1 MRYLTLNELLTL
13 HRRIM
18 LQAGAASVVL
28 NPDLL
33 ESSLAVPR
41 MTFGGQE
48 LYPTVADKAAALAY
62 SLVLNHPFLDG
73 NKRTGH
79 AAMEVFLLLNGH
91 ELIAPIDEQERTLL
105 QVAGGVLRRDQFTD
119 WVRQHVLERQ

>member
-1 MRYLTLNELLTL
+1 MRYLTLSELLAL

-18 LQAGAASVVL
+18 AQAGAQAIIL
-28 NPDLL
+28 NPDAL
-33 ESSLAVPR
+33 ESSLASPR
-41 MTFGGQE
+41 MTFGGEE
-48 LYPTVADKAAALAY
+48 LYPTVGDKAAALGY

-91 ELIAPIDEQERTLL
+91 ELIAPVDEQERILL
-105 QVAGGVLRRDQFTD
+105 QVAAGILRRDQFTD
-119 WVRQHVLERQ
+119 WIRAHVLERQ